1 MQYKMS
7 QLMFIELVKELGSKK
22 EVIKYVNEVFGLKDK
37 ILDIVF

>member
-22 EVIKYVNEVFGLKDK
+22 EVIKYINEVFGLKDK
-37 ILDIVF
+37 VLDIVF